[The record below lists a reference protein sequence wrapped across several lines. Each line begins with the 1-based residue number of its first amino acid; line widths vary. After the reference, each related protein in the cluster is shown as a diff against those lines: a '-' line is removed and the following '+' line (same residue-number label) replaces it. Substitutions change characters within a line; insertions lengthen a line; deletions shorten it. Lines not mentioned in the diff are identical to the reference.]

1 MCGGCST
8 WACVCLVPVS
18 YVHVFLCQQVCLH
31 LHVGVCRHRAE
42 PHSAQGQR
50 EEGQGQAQ
58 VLSDLGPL
66 CNKMI
71 SPGG

>member
-1 MCGGCST
+1 MCGGRST
-8 WACVCLVPVS
+8 WECVCLLPVT
-18 YVHVFLCQQVCLH
+18 YVRMFLCQQVCLY
-31 LHVGVCRHRAE
+31 LHVGVCRHWAE
-42 PHSAQGQR
+42 PHSAWGQW

-58 VLSDLGPL
+58 ALSDLGTL